1 MLCSPTWSQIRSNV
15 NKWNQVLSFIS
26 TVVCSKPVGILEKNM
41 SLVTFVF
48 PSSRKLTWQWRS
60 NFITFVIMLRELK
73 AMNSVFRRVG
83 LWFMWGKMLTL
94 FQFFLLAFGTILQC
108 NHYCSLWNSFQQ
120 TRFWIKYCESS
131 SLVALGCEHSCPS
144 GSTCVQFFCV
154 CECKKFKQILLH
166 VEKFKRPDH
175 LMVYPS
181 LNLHS

>member
-1 MLCSPTWSQIRSNV
+1 MKSSVTIYQHSRLLKTGRDPRKEYVLDNLCFP
-15 NKWNQVLSFIS
+15 FITKTYV
-26 TVVCSKPVGILEKNM
+26 TV
-41 SLVTFVF
+41 T
-48 PSSRKLTWQWRS
+48 R

-120 TRFWIKYCESS
+120 TRFWIKCCESS
-131 SLVALGCEHSCPS
+131 TLVALGCEHSCPS
-144 GSTCVQFFCV
+144 GSTCVQIFCV

-166 VEKFKRPDH
+166 VEKFKCPDH
-175 LMVYPS
+175 LMVSPS